1 MVLPNQCRKWVS
13 TQDVRNISILLKNW
27 PQNNNVLDIFYF
39 EMKDINTQIAT
50 NTVFVW
56 FTAVTDSEI
65 QFSSLCALGC
75 QYEMKA
81 ALFLGSEV
89 YNS

>member
-1 MVLPNQCRKWVS
+1 
-13 TQDVRNISILLKNW
+13 
-27 PQNNNVLDIFYF
+27 
-39 EMKDINTQIAT
+39 MKDINTQIAT

-89 YNS
+89 YNSWERPFCLSFLILIIGVQWEGGVSDRWSVLCFPKDII